1 MYIKKIPQT
10 EENEWFQH
18 GACEYLANALYEEFG
33 YKIKALV
40 QIDNLTETYTNKELL
55 SMSLSEYGDSEA
67 CGEDT
72 VVMIHA
78 FAQATIN
85 GKNYYIDSTG
95 ITNNIED
102 VLQKW
107 DVSKT
112 DLDRDDYMLI
122 DFDNPADIR
131 ERFWSTYY
139 DFLGDDDYDEF
150 IDNAKTASENFVK
163 EHKKDLDVKL
173 QLKKKRERD
182 ER

>member
-1 MYIKKIPQT
+1 
-10 EENEWFQH
+10 
-18 GACEYLANALYEEFG
+18 
-33 YKIKALV
+33 
-40 QIDNLTETYTNKELL
+40 
-55 SMSLSEYGDSEA
+55 
-67 CGEDT
+67 
-72 VVMIHA
+72 MIHA

-112 DLDRDDYMLI
+112 DFDRDDYMLI

-173 QLKKKRERD
+173 QLRIMRERD